1 MLASTAVRAIA
12 PKTASK
18 TVLVGGGAYIAQT
31 SISLHQTHRH
41 YATAKKP
48 ANALPGAMTFT
59 DALAVIKVLHQCF
72 TCPLTSELAGSRQRR
87 IRSDFIIYD
96 KGETQ
101 ELRTG
106 LNAEQAR
113 EGRSDPAKE
122 VAKPN
127 HLVEV
132 HIQTNTKAEKHSQ
145 PIRTSVL
152 LQKPIKQESVIL
164 VFAEGKLAEEARASG
179 ANIVGGPELVKECI
193 STPGMYPAVTRLA
206 RILGPKG
213 LMPTTKKGT
222 VTEDIAGVI
231 KSQTAAFDIRGDK
244 NGVVHTIIGKVN
256 WDQKDIE
263 GNYQIIMDQMKVLSA
278 ERFVKKDWIKN
289 VYISSTQGPGIP
301 LISNP

>member
-1 MLASTAVRAIA
+1 MSSTLITRAALAVPSRTIAVSACGAIG
-12 PKTASK
+12 TTYILTGGHRGYAS
-18 TVLVGGGAYIAQT
+18 
-31 SISLHQTHRH
+31 
-41 YATAKKP
+41 AKKAP
-48 ANALPGAMTFT
+48 NSLPGAMTFT
-59 DALAVIKVLHQCF
+59 DALAVLK
-72 TCPLTSELAGSRQRR
+72 
-87 IRSDFIIYD
+87 
-96 KGETQ
+96 
-101 ELRTG
+101 
-106 LNAEQAR
+106 
-113 EGRSDPAKE
+113 AKE
-122 VAKPN
+122 VSKPN

-152 LQKPIKQESVIL
+152 LQKAIKQDSVIL

-179 ANIVGGPELVKECI
+179 AQIVGGPELVKEVEEGKHKFDKCI
-193 STPGMYPAVTRLA
+193 STPGMYPSVTKLA

-222 VTEDIAGVI
+222 VTEDISGVI
-231 KSQTAAFDIRGDK
+231 KAQTAAFDIRGDK

-263 GNYQIIMDQMKVLSA
+263 GNYQIILEQMKVLAA
-278 ERFVKKDWIKN
+278 ERFVKKDWVKN

>member
-1 MLASTAVRAIA
+1 MLASTAIRAIV

-31 SISLHQTHRH
+31 SISVHQTHRH
-41 YATAKKP
+41 YATAKK
-48 ANALPGAMTFT
+48 AAHALPGAMTFT
-59 DALAVIKVLHQCF
+59 DALAVIK
-72 TCPLTSELAGSRQRR
+72 
-87 IRSDFIIYD
+87 
-96 KGETQ
+96 
-101 ELRTG
+101 
-106 LNAEQAR
+106 
-113 EGRSDPAKE
+113 AKE

-179 ANIVGGPELVKECI
+179 ANIVGGPELIKEVEEGKHKFDKCI
-193 STPGMYPAVTRLA
+193 STPGMYPSVTRLA

-231 KSQTAAFDIRGDK
+231 KSQTAAFDVRGDK
-244 NGVVHTIIGKVN
+244 NGVVHTIIGKVS

-278 ERFVKKDWIKN
+278 ERFVKKEWIKN

-301 LISNP
+301 LISNL

>member
-1 MLASTAVRAIA
+1 MSSTLITRAAALATPSRTIAVGVIGTTHILTGGQRGY
-12 PKTASK
+12 AS
-18 TVLVGGGAYIAQT
+18 
-31 SISLHQTHRH
+31 
-41 YATAKKP
+41 AKKAP
-48 ANALPGAMTFT
+48 NTLPGAMTFT
-59 DALAVIKVLHQCF
+59 DALAVLK
-72 TCPLTSELAGSRQRR
+72 
-87 IRSDFIIYD
+87 
-96 KGETQ
+96 
-101 ELRTG
+101 
-106 LNAEQAR
+106 
-113 EGRSDPAKE
+113 AKE
-122 VAKPN
+122 VSKPN

-152 LQKPIKQESVIL
+152 LQKAIKQDSIIL

-179 ANIVGGPELVKECI
+179 AQIVGGPELVKEVEEGKHKFDKCI
-193 STPGMYPAVTRLA
+193 STPGMYPSVTRLA

-222 VTEDIAGVI
+222 VTEDISGVI
-231 KSQTAAFDIRGDK
+231 KAQTAAFDIRGDK

-263 GNYQIIMDQMKVLSA
+263 GNYQIILEQMKVLAA
-278 ERFVKKDWIKN
+278 ERFVKKDWVKN

>member
-1 MLASTAVRAIA
+1 MLASTAVRAIV

-48 ANALPGAMTFT
+48 TNALPGAMTFT
-59 DALAVIKVLHQCF
+59 DALAVIK
-72 TCPLTSELAGSRQRR
+72 
-87 IRSDFIIYD
+87 
-96 KGETQ
+96 
-101 ELRTG
+101 
-106 LNAEQAR
+106 
-113 EGRSDPAKE
+113 
-122 VAKPN
+122 
-127 HLVEV
+127 
-132 HIQTNTKAEKHSQ
+132 KHSQ

-179 ANIVGGPELVKECI
+179 ANIVGGPELIKEVEEGKHKFDKCI
-193 STPGMYPAVTRLA
+193 STPGMYPSVTRLA

-231 KSQTAAFDIRGDK
+231 KSQTAAFDVRGDK
-244 NGVVHTIIGKVN
+244 NGVVHTIIGKVS